1 MHGEILQTKNIKKQG
16 LAIALS
22 LPEEGNIRDKV
33 FSELDVLTLGR
44 DDGVYILIEFL
55 DKIFKKDEL
64 SAAYE
69 TWTEFDHYK

>member
-1 MHGEILQTKNIKKQG
+1 MEKYYRKKTIKKQG

-33 FSELDVLTLGR
+33 FGELDVLALGR